1 MQQLTDALLEVEAKK
16 STWSAKE
23 KAFAEANER
32 LKISNNEIFRLS
44 EDLSKVFLDMSVTLS
59 PGPSVLFHS
68 RVDYSKSFSLS
79 LLALLSKQG
88 HS

>member
-1 MQQLTDALLEVEAKK
+1 MQQLTDALLEVEAEK

-23 KAFAEANER
+23 KAFMEANER
-32 LKISNNEIFRLS
+32 LKISNDEIFKLS
-44 EDLSKVFLDMSVTLS
+44 EDLSKVFLYMSVTLN
-59 PGPSVLFHS
+59 PGPSILFHS
-68 RVDYSKSFSLS
+68 KVKYGKSISLS